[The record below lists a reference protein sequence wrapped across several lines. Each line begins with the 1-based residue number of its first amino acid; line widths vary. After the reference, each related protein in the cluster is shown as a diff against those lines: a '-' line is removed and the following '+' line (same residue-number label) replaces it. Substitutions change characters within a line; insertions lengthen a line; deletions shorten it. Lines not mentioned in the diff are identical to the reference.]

1 MEKSRSVLSANF
13 VRNAHL
19 FSFHRISNPLRAL
32 AIALIVGASA
42 NAWCAPEAAPKA
54 PATKAAPQK
63 VGVININTA
72 DAAALTEL
80 DGVGPAK
87 AAAIVDYRKQHGP
100 FKSVEQLAD
109 VKGIGDSF
117 IEKNRDR
124 ISVR

>member
-13 VRNAHL
+13 VRN
-19 FSFHRISNPLRAL
+19 SHRVINPLRAL
-32 AIALIVGASA
+32 AIAIVVGVSA

-54 PATKAAPQK
+54 PVTKAAPQK
-63 VGVININTA
+63 VGGVININTA
-72 DAAALTEL
+72 DAGALTEL
-80 DGVGPAK
+80 HGIGPAK

-109 VKGIGDSF
+109 VKGIGGSF